1 MPLFYLNLRNINPNG
16 TSETFNIQWNL
27 RLFSRIFWIIYN
39 NYIIFSL
46 LGVLSTRKI
55 YRYLIFFGWIFPLL
69 IPIITIAVARD
80 YYVDASKHC
89 FLNVIG
95 GVIWAFIAPI
105 WTMILINTIFL
116 IIAIIRI
123 IQTRYAAIK
132 DDARK
137 IVKDALITGL
147 VLTPV
152 LGLPWLILI
161 FNVAIQHS
169 VLEWVFIIVNG
180 LMGLVFLLVVV
191 LRNKEVLAVF
201 KKKEKYTVPNTQKTP
216 GHNTSSSATMSS
228 MTSNRFKKNT
238 LERQFAKESQMKS
251 STIGK

>member
-1 MPLFYLNLRNINPNG
+1 ML
-16 TSETFNIQWNL
+16 
-27 RLFSRIFWIIYN
+27 
-39 NYIIFSL
+39 
-46 LGVLSTRKI
+46 
-55 YRYLIFFGWIFPLL
+55 FGWIVPLL

-105 WTMILINTIFL
+105 CTMILINTIFL
-116 IIAIIRI
+116 IISIIQI
-123 IQTRYAAIK
+123 IQTRYVAIK
-132 DDARK
+132 DDTRR

-201 KKKEKYTVPNTQKTP
+201 KKKEKYTIPNVQIIPK
-216 GHNTSSSATMSS
+216 HNTSSSATMGS
-228 MTSNRFKKNT
+228 MICSRFKKNT
-238 LERQFAKESQMKS
+238 PEGQFAKESQLKWCG
-251 STIGK
+251 TIGKLFPIKLIHTC

>member
-1 MPLFYLNLRNINPNG
+1 M
-16 TSETFNIQWNL
+16 
-27 RLFSRIFWIIYN
+27 
-39 NYIIFSL
+39 
-46 LGVLSTRKI
+46 STRKI

-80 YYVDASKHC
+80 YYVDVSRHC

-105 WTMILINTIFL
+105 LTMILINTIFL

-123 IQTRYAAIK
+123 IQTKYSATN
-132 DDARK
+132 DNARK

-191 LRNKEVLAVF
+191 LRNKEVLEVF
-201 KKKEKYTVPNTQKTP
+201 KKKEKFTVPNAQITP
-216 GHNTSSSATMSS
+216 GHNTSSSATMGPITSS
-228 MTSNRFKKNT
+228 RLKKNT
-238 LERQFAKESQMKS
+238 PKRQFAKESPMKS
-251 STIGK
+251 GPIGELFLAILTHTCRSVSVLYNYISDVEIVF

>member
-1 MPLFYLNLRNINPNG
+1 M
-16 TSETFNIQWNL
+16 
-27 RLFSRIFWIIYN
+27 
-39 NYIIFSL
+39 
-46 LGVLSTRKI
+46 STKEI
-55 YRYLIFFGWIFPLL
+55 YRYLILFGWISPVL

-80 YYVDASKHC
+80 YYVDATRHC
-89 FLNVIG
+89 FLNIKG

-123 IQTRYAAIK
+123 IQTRCASLN
-132 DDARK
+132 DDAQR
-137 IVKDALITGL
+137 IVKEALITGL

-161 FNVAIQHS
+161 FNFAIQHF

-201 KKKEKYTVPNTQKTP
+201 KKRDKYNVLNAQKSP
-216 GHNTSSSATMSS
+216 GHNMLSSTTMDS
-228 MTSNRFKKNT
+228 MTSNRFKKNS
-238 LERQFAKESQMKS
+238 LVRQFAEESQKKS
-251 STIGK
+251 GTVGKLFL